1 MGILNTQVMTVRGF
15 SEIFQSEGAEEKVK
29 RTQDQ
34 GKALKR
40 SGYRGWRKP
49 GESSVRTQATEVSP
63 RHILICF

>member
-1 MGILNTQVMTVRGF
+1 MRILNTQVMTVRGF
-15 SEIFQSEGAEEKVK
+15 REIFQSEGAEEKVK

-49 GESSVRTQATEVSP
+49 GECSVRLRQRKSHP
-63 RHILICF
+63 DIF